1 MFHYPQIVL
10 FVLLWCFFKCAYKS
24 ATGQSVLSS
33 ARRTIPETHGKELCQ
48 LSTPG
53 HRPRANSSNISGYIF
68 SSWGWQDRL
77 GLMWSFIV
85 PAKSLDFIP
94 NVIKKE
100 LKNFGK
106 ENDEVWFNDGQD
118 PSGYCMNGSWGPGE
132 EWKQRAEQRGF
143 CSCPGEELGCGLWC

>member
-1 MFHYPQIVL
+1 MRWITML
-10 FVLLWCFFKCAYKS
+10 FTHPSLRCIS
-24 ATGQSVLSS
+24 AGDK
-33 ARRTIPETHGKELCQ
+33 RHHKTHKQEIQ
-48 LSTPG
+48 HKQRSTPG
-53 HRPRANSSNISGYIF
+53 HRARANSSNISGYIF

-132 EWKQRAEQRGF
+132 GWKQRAEQRGF